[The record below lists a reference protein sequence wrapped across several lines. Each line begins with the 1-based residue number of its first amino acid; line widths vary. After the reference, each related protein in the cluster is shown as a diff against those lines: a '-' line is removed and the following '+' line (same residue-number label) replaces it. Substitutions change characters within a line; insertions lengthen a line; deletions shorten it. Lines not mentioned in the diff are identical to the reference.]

1 MGQGN
6 ASYWEDRAERLL
18 EAREALTAEQEQG
31 LVDAFQAAQREI
43 EAEIE
48 KFCRRYAKNN
58 KVTYAQ
64 AQKALS
70 LKELA
75 RFRGNLPAFRK
86 LAKAHIGEFRLEVD
100 NLSAKA
106 QVTRLQA
113 LKAEIDAAL
122 QRAYLQMEKG
132 IEAGS
137 LAVYDDQYHRS
148 LFAMDRYAGFRHQ
161 YVGIDRD
168 GIKAVTQYPFNGLDY
183 STRIWRQRDDL
194 SYKLQSTLNT
204 MLITGEPPDKYAA
217 EFARIFKAKEQE
229 AHRLLYTE
237 NAYVAEQA
245 KLQAYRD
252 TGVEEY
258 EILATLDAKTS
269 AICREQDGR
278 QYPIGE
284 EKPGI
289 NFPPFHPW
297 CRTVTIP
304 VVKGFSGEGMTRAAR
319 DPKTGKTIPVPASMT
334 YGEWRTGAAMKT
346 KSSGD
351 QELGSKR
358 GSTPIGKIDYQNR
371 NAVVELLNT
380 VEKQAVSL
388 EYEVDFTVTTDGR
401 IWYTKGESGAVSPVG
416 ILEQGQPLEGAYSY
430 HNHPEALTYF
440 SFSAEDVGFFFEYQ
454 QQYSAASD
462 FRYQY
467 WMERTADTVNLS
479 YEEAIEAF
487 EEIRDRRILQMA
499 LDGEIDMDLDGYHE
513 TMKFL
518 SQKLCFRYERIEK

>member
-6 ASYWEDRAERLL
+6 ASYWGDRAERLL

-161 YVGIDRD
+161 YVGIDQD
-168 GIKAVTQYPFNGLDY
+168 GIKAVMQQTIRLIAMNG
-183 STRIWRQRDDL
+183 
-194 SYKLQSTLNT
+194 SYFCWL
-204 MLITGEPPDKYAA
+204 
-217 EFARIFKAKEQE
+217 
-229 AHRLLYTE
+229 
-237 NAYVAEQA
+237 
-245 KLQAYRD
+245 
-252 TGVEEY
+252 
-258 EILATLDAKTS
+258 
-269 AICREQDGR
+269 
-278 QYPIGE
+278 
-284 EKPGI
+284 
-289 NFPPFHPW
+289 
-297 CRTVTIP
+297 
-304 VVKGFSGEGMTRAAR
+304 
-319 DPKTGKTIPVPASMT
+319 
-334 YGEWRTGAAMKT
+334 
-346 KSSGD
+346 
-351 QELGSKR
+351 
-358 GSTPIGKIDYQNR
+358 
-371 NAVVELLNT
+371 
-380 VEKQAVSL
+380 
-388 EYEVDFTVTTDGR
+388 
-401 IWYTKGESGAVSPVG
+401 
-416 ILEQGQPLEGAYSY
+416 
-430 HNHPEALTYF
+430 
-440 SFSAEDVGFFFEYQ
+440 
-454 QQYSAASD
+454 
-462 FRYQY
+462 
-467 WMERTADTVNLS
+467 
-479 YEEAIEAF
+479 
-487 EEIRDRRILQMA
+487 
-499 LDGEIDMDLDGYHE
+499 
-513 TMKFL
+513 
-518 SQKLCFRYERIEK
+518 

>member
-18 EAREALTAEQEQG
+18 KAREAMTAEQQQI
-31 LVDAFQAAQREI
+31 LADALQAAQREI
-43 EAEIE
+43 EAGIE

-106 QVTRLQA
+106 QITRLQA

-161 YVGIDRD
+161 YVGIDQD
-168 GIKAVTQYPFNGLDY
+168 GIKAVMQYPFNGLDY

-204 MLITGEPPDKYAA
+204 MLITGEPPDKYAE

-252 TGVEEY
+252 TGVGEY

-284 EKPGI
+284 EKPGT

-304 VVKGFSGEGMTRAAR
+304 AVKGFSGEGMTRAAR

-334 YGEWRTGAAMKT
+334 YGEW
-346 KSSGD
+346 KSGLR
-351 QELGSKR
+351 EIKGS
-358 GSTPIGKIDYQNR
+358 
-371 NAVVELLNT
+371 A
-380 VEKQAVSL
+380 
-388 EYEVDFTVTTDGR
+388 
-401 IWYTKGESGAVSPVG
+401 
-416 ILEQGQPLEGAYSY
+416 IL
-430 HNHPEALTYF
+430 
-440 SFSAEDVGFFFEYQ
+440 
-454 QQYSAASD
+454 
-462 FRYQY
+462 
-467 WMERTADTVNLS
+467 NLS
-479 YEEAIEAF
+479 ESEEYAVNRYIGSESYSLNAKLREGVPLTDDETSWVRELDAALEHLPVYQGTVYRSLNSDAIGDIEAF
-487 EEIRDRRILQMA
+487 WRQHTVGQMVRYPAYTSTGTEVYDATMDIQLVIQCKTGRDIRRYNSMESEILYQRGKRF
-499 LDGEIDMDLDGYHE
+499 Y
-513 TMKFL
+513 
-518 SQKLCFRYERIEK
+518 IEKKEGDTLWMIEI

>member
-18 EAREALTAEQEQG
+18 KAREAMTAEQQQI
-31 LVDAFQAAQREI
+31 LADALQAAQREI
-43 EAEIE
+43 EAGIE

-106 QVTRLQA
+106 QITRLQA

-161 YVGIDRD
+161 YVGIDQD
-168 GIKAVTQYPFNGLDY
+168 GIKAVMQYPFNGLDY

-204 MLITGEPPDKYAA
+204 MLITGEPPDKYAE

-245 KLQAYRD
+245 KLQAYQD

-269 AICREQDGR
+269 AICREQDGK

-284 EKPGI
+284 EKPGT

-304 VVKGFSGEGMTRAAR
+304 AVKGFSGEGMTRAAR

-334 YGEWRTGAAMKT
+334 YGEWKEGISGKRNGIGFNLDE
-346 KSSGD
+346 SS
-351 QELGSKR
+351 
-358 GSTPIGKIDYQNR
+358 KIEEVREVNFSNRSEIQRIQNEFFQKHAYSEKEF
-371 NAVVELLNT
+371 AVV
-380 VEKQAVSL
+380 
-388 EYEVDFTVTTDGR
+388 
-401 IWYTKGESGAVSPVG
+401 VSPQNKAYYISGGKYSVDTDLVG
-416 ILEQGQPLEGAYSY
+416 EDALKGCVVI
-430 HNHPEALTYF
+430 HNHPVEQGAAFYD
-440 SFSAEDVGFFFEYQ
+440 SFSIDDFVSSARYKSSLEVLVSGERKQAYCFLKEISETEAAKLYKAAE
-454 QQYSAASD
+454 
-462 FRYQY
+462 
-467 WMERTADTVNLS
+467 LS
-479 YEEAIEAF
+479 MLEKAF
-487 EEIRDRRILQMA
+487 ESNREIEYRQ
-499 LDGEIDMDLDGYHE
+499 LDIMKELDLMGVIR
-513 TMKFL
+513 F
-518 SQKLCFRYERIEK
+518 YEL

>member
-18 EAREALTAEQEQG
+18 KAREAMTAEQQQI
-31 LVDAFQAAQREI
+31 LADALQAAQREI
-43 EAEIE
+43 EAGIE

-75 RFRGNLPAFRK
+75 RFRGNLRAFRK
-86 LAKAHIGEFRLEVD
+86 LAKAHIGEFSLEVD

-161 YVGIDRD
+161 YVGIDQD
-168 GIKAVTQYPFNGLDY
+168 GIKAVMQYPFNGLDY

-204 MLITGEPPDKYAA
+204 MLITGEPPDKYAE

-237 NAYVAEQA
+237 NAYAAEQA

-388 EYEVDFTVTTDGR
+388 E
-401 IWYTKGESGAVSPVG
+401 
-416 ILEQGQPLEGAYSY
+416 
-430 HNHPEALTYF
+430 
-440 SFSAEDVGFFFEYQ
+440 
-454 QQYSAASD
+454 
-462 FRYQY
+462 
-467 WMERTADTVNLS
+467 
-479 YEEAIEAF
+479 
-487 EEIRDRRILQMA
+487 
-499 LDGEIDMDLDGYHE
+499 
-513 TMKFL
+513 
-518 SQKLCFRYERIEK
+518 